1 MKKLF
6 VMVVVATALLAS
18 SCGAQKTQL
27 APAVESKITTV
38 TSLEGNKVNQE
49 IEEQR
54 GVEVMKDLD
63 ENGNITEKSF
73 LWYSG
78 HGKADDKQTAIVLAQ
93 REAYATI
100 SRVLNNAVMDESKEE
115 GLGNNGHV
123 QRALQMHWKQVST
136 SLEKGCEPLGSAKI
150 QYDPTTRMYDV
161 TAKVGIRGDRFV
173 QLLNT
178 AGDFKPSDLKGEELE
193 DFIKTNRAIMEAV
206 KSKF

>member
-1 MKKLF
+1 
-6 VMVVVATALLAS
+6 
-18 SCGAQKTQL
+18 
-27 APAVESKITTV
+27 
-38 TSLEGNKVNQE
+38 
-49 IEEQR
+49 
-54 GVEVMKDLD
+54 MKDLD

-100 SRVLNNAVMDESKEE
+100 SRVLNNAVMDESELK
-115 GLGNNGHV
+115 GLDNNGHV
-123 QRALQMHWKQVST
+123 QQALKMHWKQVST